1 MLTNQIEWDVA
12 EVLNYE
18 RTYQYVPTPTENSNL
33 SEVFALRVK
42 SCSQLYNQKIY
53 IAKPGNLSIKKIPLV
68 GEFVL
73 IYKSFNQQTTDKIW
87 RETWYYHSTID
98 IQSSINE
105 NMMPGIS
112 GGRTA
117 EEINA
122 IKPGNTFSRKSISPI
137 QPYEGDVLI
146 EGRNGNSIR
155 FSSTLTTNYPS
166 NHYYKTP
173 SWLGPDTTAGDP
185 IIILSNRT
193 INKNKKE
200 FVVENAE
207 QDASSLYLT
216 STQELNDLQLTK
228 PLTIHNSFNG
238 SQFVGIADRIILRAK
253 RDLAVIDSEKGII
266 LNTPNNIYIGGEKAS
281 QPLVHGD
288 VLVDILS
295 KILDQLQFVPIQCG
309 ELTGGFLSKTQLNS
323 ARQKLNDLV
332 SSKYRM
338 EFNPRK

>member
-12 EVLNYE
+12 EVLDYE
-18 RTYQYVPTPTENSNL
+18 RTYQYVTNPAENSNL
-33 SEVFALRVK
+33 SELFALRVR

-53 IAKPGNLSIKKIPLV
+53 IVKPSNISIKKIPLV

-105 NMMPGIS
+105 NMIPGIS
-112 GGRTA
+112 GRRTA

-137 QPYEGDVLI
+137 QPYEGDILI

-166 NHYYKTP
+166 NYYYKSP
-173 SWLGPDTTAGDP
+173 SWIGSDTSAGDP

-193 INKNKKE
+193 LNKSKKE
-200 FVVENAE
+200 FVVENINS
-207 QDASSLYLT
+207 DASSLYLT
-216 STQELNDLQLTK
+216 TTQTIPDLKLSKDLTVYNTFSNQSQL
-228 PLTIHNSFNG
+228 IG
-238 SQFVGIADRIILRAK
+238 VGDRVILRAK
-253 RDLAVIDSEKGII
+253 KDIALIDSEKAIV
-266 LNTPNNIYIGGEKAS
+266 LNTPGEIKIGDDSAD
-281 QPLVHGD
+281 QAMVHGEILYQIILKLANAIASGGTASGAIVTTNAAS
-288 VLVDILS
+288 VLTEIYELLPELKS
-295 KILDQLQFVPIQCG
+295 KQYKIK
-309 ELTGGFLSKTQLNS
+309 KT
-323 ARQKLNDLV
+323 
-332 SSKYRM
+332 
-338 EFNPRK
+338 

>member
-33 SEVFALRVK
+33 SELFALRVK

-173 SWLGPDTTAGDP
+173 PWLGPDTTAGDP

-207 QDASSLYLT
+207 QDAS
-216 STQELNDLQLTK
+216 
-228 PLTIHNSFNG
+228 
-238 SQFVGIADRIILRAK
+238 DRIILRAK

>member
-12 EVLNYE
+12 EVLDYE
-18 RTYQYVPTPTENSNL
+18 RTYQYVTTPTENSNL
-33 SEVFALRVK
+33 SELFAIRVR

-53 IAKPGNLSIKKIPLV
+53 IVKPGNISIKKIPLV

-105 NMMPGIS
+105 NMIPGIS
-112 GGRTA
+112 GQRTA

-137 QPYEGDVLI
+137 QPYEGDILI

-155 FSSTLTTNYPS
+155 FSSTLNTNYPS
-166 NHYYKTP
+166 TYYYKSP
-173 SWLGPDTTAGDP
+173 SWTGSDNNIGDP

-200 FVVENAE
+200 FIVENIDS
-207 QDASSLYLT
+207 DASSLYLT
-216 STQELNDLQLTK
+216 TTQTIPDLKLSKELTVY
-228 PLTIHNSFNG
+228 NSFANQ
-238 SQFVGIADRIILRAK
+238 SQLIGVGDRIILRAK
-253 RDLAVIDSEKGII
+253 KDIALIDSQKAIV
-266 LNTPNNIYIGGEKAS
+266 LNTPGEIKIGDDSAD
-281 QPLVHGD
+281 QAMVHGE
-288 VLVDILS
+288 VLYQIILKLANAIGAGGTASGAMVTTNAASVLTEIYELLPELKS
-295 KILDQLQFVPIQCG
+295 KQYKIK
-309 ELTGGFLSKTQLNS
+309 KT
-323 ARQKLNDLV
+323 
-332 SSKYRM
+332 
-338 EFNPRK
+338 

>member
-33 SEVFALRVK
+33 SELFALRVK

-137 QPYEGDVLI
+137 QPYEGDILI

-166 NHYYKTP
+166 NYYYKSP
-173 SWLGPDTTAGDP
+173 SWIGSDTSAGDP

-193 INKNKKE
+193 LNKSKKE
-200 FVVENAE
+200 FVVENINS
-207 QDASSLYLT
+207 DASSLYLT
-216 STQELNDLQLTK
+216 TTQTIPDLKLSKDLTVYNTFSNQSQL
-228 PLTIHNSFNG
+228 IG
-238 SQFVGIADRIILRAK
+238 VGDRVILRAK
-253 RDLAVIDSEKGII
+253 KDIALIDSEKAIV
-266 LNTPNNIYIGGEKAS
+266 LNTPGEIKIGDDSAD
-281 QPLVHGD
+281 QAMVHGEILYQIILKLANAIGSGGTASGAMVTTNAAS
-288 VLVDILS
+288 VLTEIYELLPELKS
-295 KILDQLQFVPIQCG
+295 KQYKIK
-309 ELTGGFLSKTQLNS
+309 KT
-323 ARQKLNDLV
+323 
-332 SSKYRM
+332 
-338 EFNPRK
+338 

>member
-33 SEVFALRVK
+33 SELFALRVK

-173 SWLGPDTTAGDP
+173 SWTRPGYYCWRPDYY
-185 IIILSNRT
+185 IIESNY
-193 INKNKKE
+193 
-200 FVVENAE
+200 
-207 QDASSLYLT
+207 Q
-216 STQELNDLQLTK
+216 
-228 PLTIHNSFNG
+228 
-238 SQFVGIADRIILRAK
+238 
-253 RDLAVIDSEKGII
+253 
-266 LNTPNNIYIGGEKAS
+266 
-281 QPLVHGD
+281 
-288 VLVDILS
+288 
-295 KILDQLQFVPIQCG
+295 
-309 ELTGGFLSKTQLNS
+309 
-323 ARQKLNDLV
+323 
-332 SSKYRM
+332 
-338 EFNPRK
+338 